1 MMVKM
6 EVLKPKLNNGKK
18 HISLSAS
25 AKVKNHSIDL
35 LLGKSILELQIQES
49 LKQIKNTQFASIP

>member
-1 MMVKM
+1 MA
-6 EVLKPKLNNGKK
+6 KK

-25 AKVKNHSIDL
+25 EKVKNHSIDL

-49 LKQIKNTQFASIP
+49 MKQIKNTQFASIP